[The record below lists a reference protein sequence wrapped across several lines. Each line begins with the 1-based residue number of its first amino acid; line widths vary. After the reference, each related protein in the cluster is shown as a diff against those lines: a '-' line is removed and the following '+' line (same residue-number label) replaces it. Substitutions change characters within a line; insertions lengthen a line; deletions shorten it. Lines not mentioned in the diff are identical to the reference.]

1 MRLGRLVRL
10 RVARPIYGLSR
21 GGPKSHLS
29 TSQSFNKASH
39 QIIIDFKLDLVDEG
53 AGQLELVVVVRVAAG
68 VRPTRPRQQTQA
80 NVDQG
85 GDIGQTD

>member
-1 MRLGRLVRL
+1 MTEPNL
-10 RVARPIYGLSR
+10 
-21 GGPKSHLS
+21 
-29 TSQSFNKASH
+29 
-39 QIIIDFKLDLVDEG
+39 IDLDLVDEG